1 MPTPGSALPAE
12 IQRKAVACILAA
24 RHNPSAAAAC
34 PACAAEGLVIHD
46 RSARPHAEWYQLV
59 CAVCGLDHTFSVPVA
74 GAASWD

>member
-1 MPTPGSALPAE
+1 MPTHGSALPAD

-24 RHNPSAAAAC
+24 RHNPSVAAC

-59 CAVCGLDHTFSVPVA
+59 CAACGLDHTFLVPVA
-74 GAASWD
+74 APASWD